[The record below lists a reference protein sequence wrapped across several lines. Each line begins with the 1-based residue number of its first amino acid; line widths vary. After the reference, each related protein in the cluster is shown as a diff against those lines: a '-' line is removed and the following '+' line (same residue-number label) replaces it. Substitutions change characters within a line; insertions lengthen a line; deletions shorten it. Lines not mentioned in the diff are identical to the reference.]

1 MLPAGEA
8 TPTLTSW
15 LLFSR
20 SQDTQRSAGLQIS
33 NAIAAARLRELAPYA
48 AILVLPDV
56 PQPRTLSSST

>member
-1 MLPAGEA
+1 MMPAGEA

-20 SQDTQRSAGLQIS
+20 SQDTQRS

-48 AILVLPDV
+48 AILVLPDA
-56 PQPRTLSSST
+56 PQPGTPSST